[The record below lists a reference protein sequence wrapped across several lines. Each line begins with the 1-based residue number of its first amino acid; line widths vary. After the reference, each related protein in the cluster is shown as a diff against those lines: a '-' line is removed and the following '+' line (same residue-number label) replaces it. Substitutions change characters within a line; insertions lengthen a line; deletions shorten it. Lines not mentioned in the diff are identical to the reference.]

1 MSDNKKIKIVLAGNP
16 NCGKSSL
23 FNSLTGLKQKITNVP
38 GTTIENKVGRFAIED
53 SFIDLID
60 TPGTYSFN
68 PKSLDEKE
76 AVKVFFEDPL
86 PDAILYVADAA
97 NLKRNLFY
105 FSQLA
110 QHGIPM
116 VLALTM
122 LDIADFKGFE
132 IDIDRL
138 EKELGIRIYKVNAR
152 TGDGIAELKKALGQD
167 QFAPH
172 YAFGSK
178 EDHTHESHFV
188 SINKLL
194 NKTTTL
200 KSKRELVSN
209 KIDAWATHP
218 ILGYLMFL
226 VVLLVIFQSVFSLAA
241 YPMDWIEN
249 GFSLLSEWL
258 SAVLPDGWLK
268 KLVINGLVAGVA
280 GVVVFVPQIAILFFF
295 MGLLEDTGYM
305 ARVSFIMDKMLRGLG
320 LSGKS
325 VVPLLSGAAC
335 AIPAIMSTRNIENWK
350 DRLITIMVTPLMSCS
365 ARLPVYTLLISMA
378 IPSDQYVGIVSVQAL
393 LMLGM
398 YVLGTAAALV
408 AAVVFKWII
417 RHDVPS
423 YFIMELP
430 VYHVPRWGNIWINMW
445 QKSRSFVTEAGKV
458 ILVVSVVLWFLAS
471 YGPKTDQTFSI
482 QESEKLVESYAGHF
496 GKTLEP
502 AILPIGFNWKIGISL
517 ITSFA
522 AREVFVGTMS
532 TIYSVGDEDNFEQ
545 IRDKMRKDTLANGKP
560 VYSLGV
566 VLSLMVFYAFAM
578 QCMGTLAVV
587 YKETKSWKW
596 PVIQFVYMTS
606 LAYLGSW
613 ITFNLFG

>member
-1 MSDNKKIKIVLAGNP
+1 MEITKIILAGNP

-23 FNSLTGLKQKITNVP
+23 FNQLTGLKQKITNVP
-38 GTTIENKVGRFAIED
+38 GTTIENKVGRLQVGNVNIE
-53 SFIDLID
+53 LID

-76 AVKVFFEDPL
+76 AVKVFFEKPE
-86 PDAILYVADAA
+86 PSTILYIADAA

-110 QHGIPM
+110 QHKIPM
-116 VLALTM
+116 VLVLNM
-122 LDIADFKGFE
+122 LDISDFKGFE
-132 IDIDRL
+132 INIDRL
-138 EKELGIRIYKVNAR
+138 EKELGVRVFKINAR
-152 TGDGIAELKKALGQD
+152 TGVGVDLLKKALGEE
-167 QFAPH
+167 QFVPH
-172 YAFGSK
+172 YQFGSAD
-178 EDHTHESHFV
+178 DHTHESHFD
-188 SINKLL
+188 SITKLL

-200 KSKRELVSN
+200 KSKRELISN

-226 VVLLVIFQSVFSLAA
+226 SVLLVIFQSVFTLAS
-241 YPMDWIEN
+241 YPMDWIEG
-249 GFSLLSEWL
+249 GFSMLSEFL
-258 SAVLPDGWLK
+258 SNTLPDGWPKRL
-268 KLVINGLVAGVA
+268 LVNGLIAGIA

-325 VVPLLSGAAC
+325 IVPLLSGAAC

-378 IPSDQYVGIVSVQAL
+378 IPSTVIFGFINLQAL
-393 LMLGM
+393 VMLAM
-398 YVLGTAAALV
+398 YVLGTVAALI

-417 RHDVPS
+417 KHDIPS

-430 VYHVPRWGNIWINMW
+430 VYHVPRWKNIWQTCW
-445 QKSRSFVTEAGKV
+445 QKSLSFITEAGKV
-458 ILVVSVVLWFLAS
+458 ILLVSIVLWFLAS
-471 YGPKTDQTFSI
+471 YGPNNTSGFSI
-482 QESEKLVESYAGHF
+482 QESANLEESYAGHF
-496 GKTLEP
+496 GKGIEP
-502 AILPIGFNWKIGISL
+502 VIKPLGFNWKIGISL

-532 TIYSVGDEDNFEQ
+532 TIYSIGDEENFDQ
-545 IRDKMRKDTLANGKP
+545 LRDKMNKDTLANGDP
-560 VYSLGV
+560 VYSIAV

-578 QCMGTLAVV
+578 QCMSTLAVV

-596 PVIQFVYMTS
+596 PVIQFLYMTG
-606 LAYLGSW
+606 LAYVGSW
-613 ITFNLFG
+613 VVFNLFR

>member
-596 PVIQFVYMTS
+596 PIIQFVYMTS

>member
-1 MSDNKKIKIVLAGNP
+1 LS
-16 NCGKSSL
+16 
-23 FNSLTGLKQKITNVP
+23 
-38 GTTIENKVGRFAIED
+38 
-53 SFIDLID
+53 
-60 TPGTYSFN
+60 
-68 PKSLDEKE
+68 
-76 AVKVFFEDPL
+76 
-86 PDAILYVADAA
+86 
-97 NLKRNLFY
+97 
-105 FSQLA
+105 
-110 QHGIPM
+110 
-116 VLALTM
+116 
-122 LDIADFKGFE
+122 
-132 IDIDRL
+132 
-138 EKELGIRIYKVNAR
+138 
-152 TGDGIAELKKALGQD
+152 QD

-172 YAFGSK
+172 FAFGSE

-226 VVLLVIFQSVFSLAA
+226 VVLLVIFQSVFSLAS

-268 KLVINGLVAGVA
+268 KLIINGLVAGVA

-398 YVLGTAAALV
+398 YVLGTAAALA

-417 RHDVPS
+417 RHDIPS

-430 VYHVPRWGNIWINMW
+430 VYHVPRWNNIWLNMW
-445 QKSRSFVTEAGKV
+445 QKSRSFVAEAGKV

-471 YGPKTDQTFSI
+471 YGPKADESFSI
-482 QESEKLVESYAGHF
+482 QESENLVESYAGHF
-496 GKTLEP
+496 GKAIEP
-502 AILPIGFNWKIGISL
+502 AIQPIGFNWKIGISL

-532 TIYSVGDEDNFEQ
+532 TIYSVGDEDNFDQ
-545 IRDKMRKDTLANGKP
+545 IRDKMRKDTLTNGMP
-560 VYSLGV
+560 VYSIGV

-596 PVIQFVYMTS
+596 PAIQFVYMTA